1 MTLPG
6 FPEAAPLAG
15 LVGGVLIGL
24 AAAVMLLGLGRIAG
38 VSGLAAKAVGL
49 GGSGIASGGAWM
61 FVIGLPLGA
70 LVVMLASGGI
80 DATFASPITLAI
92 AGLIVGIGTRLGSG
106 CTSGHGVC
114 GVSRLSA
121 RSIVATLTFMPFIL
135 SGSVATLTSLDFLG
149 FGLPVTAPSL
159 GRLLAEGKSSLD
171 APWLALTGF
180 LTVAIMMPLLVFIGE
195 AVRDAFDPRKTFR

>member
-1 MTLPG
+1 MMLPG

-15 LVGGVLIGL
+15 LAGGVLIGL

-38 VSGLAAKAVGL
+38 VSGLAAKAAGL
-49 GGSGIASGGAWM
+49 GGSGIAASGAWM

-80 DATFASPITLAI
+80 EARFASPLTLAI
-92 AGLIVGIGTRLGSG
+92 AGLVVGVGTRLGSG

-121 RSIVATLTFMPFIL
+121 RSVVATLVFM
-135 SGSVATLTSLDFLG
+135 ATG
-149 FGLPVTAPSL
+149 IA
-159 GRLLAEGKSSLD
+159 
-171 APWLALTGF
+171 
-180 LTVAIMMPLLVFIGE
+180 TVAVMNALGLEVL
-195 AVRDAFDPRKTFR
+195 

>member
-1 MTLPG
+1 MMLPG

-15 LVGGVLIGL
+15 LAGGVLIGL

-38 VSGLAAKAVGL
+38 VSGLAAKAAGL
-49 GGSGIASGGAWM
+49 GGSGISASSAWM

-80 DATFASPITLAI
+80 EARFASPLTLAI
-92 AGLIVGIGTRLGSG
+92 AGLVVGVGTRLGSG

-121 RSIVATLTFMPFIL
+121 RSVVATLVFM
-135 SGSVATLTSLDFLG
+135 ATG
-149 FGLPVTAPSL
+149 IA
-159 GRLLAEGKSSLD
+159 
-171 APWLALTGF
+171 
-180 LTVAIMMPLLVFIGE
+180 TVAVMNALGLEVL
-195 AVRDAFDPRKTFR
+195 